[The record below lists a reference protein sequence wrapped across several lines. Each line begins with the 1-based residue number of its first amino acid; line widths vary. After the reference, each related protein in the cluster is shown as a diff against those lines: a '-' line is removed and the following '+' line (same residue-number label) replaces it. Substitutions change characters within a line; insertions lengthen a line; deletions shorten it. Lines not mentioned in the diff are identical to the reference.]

1 MDARFAEHTPR
12 AHEIIFT
19 PYAEMGNLFHDIPE
33 MIEDEESPPS
43 PPNEDPPA
51 MDDFTTPPPPPS
63 HDKGKGKGKTKGK
76 GKGMGKRLFKGESE
90 TTWARVIAWP
100 SREGEGGFVGRESA
114 AEAWGDSLDARYA
127 EHPPHPPRHPPW
139 VEGVLPHSEA
149 KGKGKTKHEL
159 RAEGKAFV
167 EAILHRAASR
177 VATARG
183 AAVDCPTPPL
193 NPEVWRCPASPTP
206 VPESAP
212 TTPILEDQTI
222 PFTPPG
228 GSASEGPFT
237 PPGPPPSRPMRSR
250 SPRVVPRRFPAIP
263 TNTLQLPPLA
273 DGVSR
278 YCSVRVPAFA
288 TTQFSPRPCSCVFLT
303 WVYSDGDGVGGEAY
317 RE

>member
-1 MDARFAEHTPR
+1 M
-12 AHEIIFT
+12 
-19 PYAEMGNLFHDIPE
+19 
-33 MIEDEESPPS
+33 
-43 PPNEDPPA
+43 
-51 MDDFTTPPPPPS
+51 
-63 HDKGKGKGKTKGK
+63 
-76 GKGMGKRLFKGESE
+76 
-90 TTWARVIAWP
+90 
-100 SREGEGGFVGRESA
+100 GRESA
-114 AEAWGDSLDARYA
+114 AEAWGDSLDARFA
-127 EHPPHPPRHPPW
+127 EHP
-139 VEGVLPHSEA
+139 SET
-149 KGKGKTKHEL
+149 KGKGKGKHMVKGKTKQEL

-167 EAILHRAASR
+167 EATFHRAASR
-177 VATARG
+177 VARARG

-212 TTPILEDQTI
+212 TTPILESAPTCLRDENGWLVVTPPLG

-273 DGVSR
+273 DGVFR

-288 TTQFSPRPCSCVFLT
+288 TTQLSPRPCSCVFLT